1 MLHRLAILVV
11 AVTLGVTATG
21 MHVRAALDETAPD
34 KTSGLELLVL
44 EVKNCFV
51 CGYVRSHIQP
61 AYERS
66 TTAHEAPMRFI
77 DLNEIDES
85 SFGLAMPVTTV
96 PTIVLMRDGH
106 EVARLAGYTGPQ
118 IFFQALPNMM
128 ARAQDAAH

>member
-1 MLHRLAILVV
+1 MLHRLTILIVAIVGLV
-11 AVTLGVTATG
+11 AVTAA
-21 MHVRAALDETAPD
+21 HVRAALDETAPD
-34 KTSGLELLVL
+34 TTSGLELLVL

-66 TTAHEAPMRFI
+66 TAAREAPMRFI
-77 DLNEIDES
+77 DLNEIDEK

-128 ARAQDAAH
+128 ARAQNH